1 MLGQEMLDTIHSLA
15 SHRAVAA
22 VLRHTA
28 RHPIANPAEPTLA
41 EITEEGAK
49 AAEAFGSQI
58 SGFDRIRLFH
68 SPVKRCAQTA
78 ERIAQ
83 GAASIGVAAEVVG
96 PREELGV
103 DYILDLNEAGRLTV
117 MHRDHFVRLWFTDQ
131 VPNTVIRAPQ
141 GIASRKLEF
150 VTARLRES
158 PPAGR
163 RLDLH
168 VSHDWNVIVLR
179 ELLLGVR
186 HEEAGWLTFLDGVA
200 FAGETPQV
208 RAFYRER
215 NALIQAQLSDS

>member
-1 MLGQEMLDTIHSLA
+1 
-15 SHRAVAA
+15 
-22 VLRHTA
+22 
-28 RHPIANPAEPTLA
+28 
-41 EITEEGAK
+41 
-49 AAEAFGSQI
+49 
-58 SGFDRIRLFH
+58 
-68 SPVKRCAQTA
+68 VKRCAQTA
-78 ERIAQ
+78 EHIAQ

-117 MHRDHFVRLWFTDQ
+117 VHRDHFVRLWFTDQ

-150 VTARLRES
+150 VTARLRE
-158 PPAGR
+158 PAPVGR

-200 FAGETPQV
+200 FVGEAEKL

-215 NALIQAQLSDS
+215 DAVVS